1 MSSYENEDALRRAPA
16 LGCSNENRS
25 DRSSKKRESS
35 RPIVSDDY
43 RYKRRH
49 NSPARTRSFTNNCR
63 TNGSI
68 SNETNDMPNDVKNN
82 RGPYN
87 DRPQFPSK
95 RESSR
100 PTCSDEYGF
109 KRRPNSPART
119 RSFTNN
125 CQTNVSRNNERIDIP
140 NDVKFNRGFYNG
152 RPPFPS
158 NFPSSSHDQ
167 WKYGSSSQYN
177 ITNPR
182 KNNIHNS
189 RGSQKKTLLP

>member
-68 SNETNDMPNDVKNN
+68 SNETNDIPNDVKYN

-87 DRPQFPSK
+87 GRPQFPTK

-100 PTCSDEYGF
+100 PIVSDDYRF
-109 KRRPNSPART
+109 KRRHNSPART

-125 CQTNVSRNNERIDIP
+125 CRTNGSISNERIDIP
-140 NDVKFNRGFYNG
+140 NDVKYNRGPYNG
-152 RPPFPS
+152 RPQFPT
-158 NFPSSSHDQ
+158 NFSSSSHDQ
-167 WKYGSSSQYN
+167 WKYGSSSQCN
-177 ITNPR
+177 RTNTR
-182 KNNIHNS
+182 NNNYHNS
-189 RGSQKKTLLP
+189 RGSQKKNLHP